1 MIGDIPPAAPDGKP
15 VPTPSESPRRP
26 PEEAVRRFKEVLEDA
41 GGRDD
46 ESLDPQTETQPDQAP
61 DGAARSVVTGQPVMT
76 APLDDS
82 AEGLDVGAF
91 GAAPRSAAGADAQ
104 AEQAQQS
111 ASATDAARFAAIFDR
126 IAAPNGA
133 SSETLLTMPQSQW
146 LAQNAQIVQSVRG
159 ELSLSL
165 RLNQNAADQSEED
178 LRALRRRLEA
188 RGLNVRQV
196 TST

>member
-15 VPTPSESPRRP
+15 APVPSDNVRRP
-26 PEEAVRRFKEVLEDA
+26 PEEAAQRFRELLDDA
-41 GGRDD
+41 VGNDD
-46 ESLDPQTETQPDQAP
+46 ESSDQQADAP
-61 DGAARSVVTGQPVMT
+61 LAEGAARSAVTGQPVM
-76 APLDDS
+76 AAALDDS
-82 AEGLDVGAF
+82 TDGLDIGAF
-91 GAAPRSAAGADAQ
+91 GAAPRSADRGDTQ

-111 ASATDAARFAAIFDR
+111 TSATDAARFAAIFDR

-165 RLNQNAADQSEED
+165 RLNQNAAGQSEED

-196 TST
+196 TSTQG